1 MLEEAREMTRGSE
14 MVKIMTCAK
23 QLLAKENGWGYG
35 LLRPLLQE
43 DIDRFTLIECLEEEA
58 LNDDS
63 PFYNLF
69 RMMLQVLH
77 ESELV
82 TDEVFEQWI
91 DERQEEEDTDSGI
104 GKLFNEPF
112 VQEFVEW
119 LQDDESESE
128 SGSDDDSDDT

>member
-1 MLEEAREMTRGSE
+1 
-14 MVKIMTCAK
+14 
-23 QLLAKENGWGYG
+23 
-35 LLRPLLQE
+35 
-43 DIDRFTLIECLEEEA
+43 
-58 LNDDS
+58 
-63 PFYNLF
+63 
-69 RMMLQVLH
+69 MMLQVLH